1 MLSLPFAQKPTSVL
15 RPPRVGRG
23 GSSSCG
29 GARACRHLAKIG
41 SFGVT
46 LLAATVALGAPK
58 KGEWLE
64 TNVLSSTL
72 VSRDFTAQ
80 TTTSVKDAVNLAA
93 AVGLHYYFR
102 DALRL
107 GMSLQYTERLWPEPP
122 PDSSRFQRFAF
133 MPQLGWNFLDPFFV
147 STLFTY
153 APRTRGKAIPDLSIS
168 AMFGAAFP
176 ITERVRLG
184 VSVEV
189 PYAFYYHDVLS
200 LVFLTGIS
208 VRL

>member
-1 MLSLPFAQKPTSVL
+1 MLSLPFAQTPTL
-15 RPPRVGRG
+15 GFRARPTAKRDP
-23 GSSSCG
+23 SSRCG
-29 GARACRHLAKIG
+29 GRARRRSAAFIG
-41 SFGVT
+41 FVVT
-46 LLAATVALGAPK
+46 LLASSIALGAPK

-72 VSRDFTAQ
+72 VSRDFTLK
-80 TTTSVKDAVNLAA
+80 TTTSVADAVNLAA
-93 AVGLHYYFR
+93 AVGLHYYFA

-122 PDSSRFQRFAF
+122 PDASRFQRFAL

-168 AMFGAAFP
+168 VVFGAAFP
-176 ITERVRLG
+176 ITQRVRLG

-200 LVFLTGIS
+200 LVFLTGVS